1 MAKKMANKK
10 QTIKP
15 LGDRVLIEALSEDEL
30 LKKTKSGI
38 VIPETVS
45 DKKVDRGRVVAVGTG
60 RITDAGKKIP
70 ILVKKGDMAV
80 FSEYSA
86 EKIKI
91 EDKEYYLVSEGNILA
106 IIE

>member
-1 MAKKMANKK
+1 MANKK

-15 LGDRVLIEALSEDEL
+15 LGDRVLIETLSEDEL
-30 LKKTKSGI
+30 VKTTKSGI

-60 RITDAGKKIP
+60 RVTDAGKKIP
-70 ILVKKGDMAV
+70 ISVKKGDMAI

-86 EKIKI
+86 EKIKVN
-91 EDKEYYLVSEGNILA
+91 DKEYYLVSEGNILA
-106 IIE
+106 LAGKTD